1 MFLQVKNISK
11 AFGEKKAIDH
21 VDFQVEQGR
30 LVCLLGPSGCG
41 KSTILNAI
49 GGFLTL
55 DSGQIILDGEEI
67 TRKAPEERDI
77 STVFQSY
84 GLFPHM
90 TVLQNITYGLKFQDY
105 TKNQALDL
113 GREMLDTLNLPLS
126 YADQNVSQLS
136 GGEQQRVALGRSL
149 IVRPK
154 LLLLDEPLS
163 NLDAKLR
170 VSMREEIR
178 RIQKLF
184 NITMI
189 FVTHDQMEAF
199 EIADQIVLLNEGRL
213 MQDGQAQELYDQPAN
228 PFVMDFIGRSNRLT
242 DGYIR
247 PESIRIVEADQGQ
260 AAAIEK
266 VVFQGAYLELV
277 LDAPEGKLTAMVL
290 NQGQVF
296 HEGETV
302 FIDYEKKDFG

>member
-228 PFVMDFIGRSNRLT
+228 PFVMDFIGQSNRLA
-242 DGYIR
+242 DGYVR
-247 PESIRIVEADQGQ
+247 PESIHIVESGQGQ
-260 AAAIEK
+260 PAVVQK
-266 VVFQGAYLELV
+266 VIFQGAYLELI
-277 LDAPEGKLTAMVL
+277 LETSEGELTAMNL

-296 HEGETV
+296 NEGESI
-302 FIDYEKKDFG
+302 FIDFEKKEFE